1 MRSSARAALL
11 AAAMN
16 LIPAAPL
23 DFLRFLRVPAI
34 VWVMRRRNAR
44 VCRERHAKTLSR
56 APARDL
62 RVPARDLRVP
72 ARGRW
77 HVRPD

>member
-34 VWVMRRRNAR
+34 VWVLRRRNAR
-44 VCRERHAKTLSR
+44 VCREKHPASR
-56 APARDL
+56 RRFGL
-62 RVPARDLRVP
+62 R
-72 ARGRW
+72 
-77 HVRPD
+77 RP